1 MEGLVWTPVEAAPD
15 AGTALHKAAPLVLSW
30 PDEWTAEHW
39 RDAAAHVLSLEEAL
53 RGRGWTL
60 RAVRPQWIQ
69 FRGCRP
75 VWISQAALAPFDGL
89 RWPGRESFVREFL
102 EPLRRSS
109 QDNPGSVW
117 VRLWRW
123 RHCKSLARLASGHL
137 PAVRGEDLRLL
148 RAAIGRCVPGKRWS
162 PCQVHDVAAEPAG
175 IAGIVAKEE
184 ARLRGAALV
193 YEWRQRQARGAK
205 LAPPPGPAWVRFHE
219 SGDQAAADY
228 LEERAAGGAA
238 LPLAVQSLPDSRP
251 RRSLEADLAVIIGR
265 GNLPRGLS
273 GLGRLAAGIRAMARA
288 VVVEFIPEIDVS
300 WHQFLSVFAAD
311 FRISSVVE
319 AGAGR
324 RVCVMERMN
333 AAAAPLLV
341 A

>member
-1 MEGLVWTPVEAAPD
+1 M
-15 AGTALHKAAPLVLSW
+15 
-30 PDEWTAEHW
+30 
-39 RDAAAHVLSLEEAL
+39 
-53 RGRGWTL
+53 
-60 RAVRPQWIQ
+60 
-69 FRGCRP
+69 
-75 VWISQAALAPFDGL
+75 
-89 RWPGRESFVREFL
+89 
-102 EPLRRSS
+102 
-109 QDNPGSVW
+109 
-117 VRLWRW
+117 
-123 RHCKSLARLASGHL
+123 
-137 PAVRGEDLRLL
+137 
-148 RAAIGRCVPGKRWS
+148 
-162 PCQVHDVAAEPAG
+162 AAEPAG

-219 SGDQAAADY
+219 SGYQAAADY

-265 GNLPRGLS
+265 GNLPRTLP
-273 GLGRLAAGIRAMARA
+273 GLGRLAAGIRAVARA

-311 FRISSVVE
+311 FRISLVVE